1 MRNRKKRFTIKPGCC
16 KIQHKVL
23 FALPVSI
30 YWSVTYACGDNGV
43 NADSTTRGVDCNLR
57 VRG

>member
-30 YWSVTYACGDNGV
+30 CWSMTYACGDNGV
-43 NADSTTRGVDCNLR
+43 IEIIKSFKADYDLR